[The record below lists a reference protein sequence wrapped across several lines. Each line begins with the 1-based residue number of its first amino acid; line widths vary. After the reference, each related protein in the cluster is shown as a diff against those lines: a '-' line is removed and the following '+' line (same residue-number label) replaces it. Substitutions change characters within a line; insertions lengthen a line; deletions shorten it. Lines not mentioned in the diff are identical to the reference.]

1 MRQDWADMVAD
12 AGNNVEPA
20 ASWLQYLNNHGAS
33 DWTGG
38 SPWLTHHPLVMYQIT
53 NASSWAQIA
62 WNGVQQY
69 FINGGVPFGDA
80 INQRILLDIWV
91 DAYDWL
97 YNYLTPAQRT
107 TFRNQLFKLIDSLFN
122 GIGGGPCCD
131 YSTYASWPMRA
142 TDTDELIHNYFSL
155 IKVWV
160 LTGDEDPYIYNKYLN
175 VSNQYNVGGVV
186 AQRTSFNAPPGG
198 RCASG
203 CYDESDLY
211 PDMRTTVAA
220 VYTKYTAGGAG
231 WYPSG
236 YMLEGIETYAA
247 INWAYLRQAFG
258 ADYFPEVGE
267 GSLVI
272 AMRWMNLMTPDYRY
286 IYRWADDET
295 GYGGTDQLYSFFV
308 TTAAV
313 NSWFSNDLRIQYCW
327 YIANKIAQAWP
338 TAVGYGLQYDQF
350 WIGFG
355 YPRNNAGVDMTSAVV
370 EGSFSWDIYGLGSYR
385 TGWGPSES
393 FFGYEWQP
401 YHFFDHFTTSVGGFM
416 HYRKGEWSAYQ
427 PVSYGAPT
435 GDGEATNTMSFYTF
449 PQPLEQLQEF
459 KGLLAEEHGS
469 NWAFM
474 IGAQAGT
481 TEPYNG
487 TYTHVSSTF
496 IQEYSRA
503 TLFYHGTNVDLIL
516 VFDRSHILDPS
527 TLDYFNAQYSY
538 WVGDNPTLAAKI
550 KAKTVPRRQWKWHI
564 TFNPTITN
572 NVGGQSEITWKAA
585 NSGTGTSFSGFKQ
598 STTQSVRLST
608 HFTSTTYTATDEHNV
623 PQALGWDMNSDQ
635 YGYLATEVRQT
646 DAAWDATLHI
656 MGITD
661 NGFSYSTAE
670 YASAGG
676 QAKMAVVTLP
686 GSDNN
691 VLALY
696 NVQVGPSIAS
706 PNCCGSQSSP
716 CALANTPCIWD
727 ANNYNIIATQ
737 HFFAAS
743 VTSVSFSSVT
753 ISTATVDL
761 FLNGLNAAH
770 AYSFWVDGTAA
781 FIVDSSVH
789 SVNSG
794 FFHYQLTGLTTTG
807 TRTFCLEV
815 NGTGACGT
823 LSGSVLSAT
832 NAPIH
837 TNVPTTLTP
846 TGPTQNPTVSAAPI
860 AYTGSPYTPTGAG
873 TTHFSLGLALS
884 AVLAYALAFLVM

>member
-1 MRQDWADMVAD
+1 MC
-12 AGNNVEPA
+12 
-20 ASWLQYLNNHGAS
+20 S
-33 DWTGG
+33 
-38 SPWLTHHPLVMYQIT
+38 
-53 NASSWAQIA
+53 
-62 WNGVQQY
+62 
-69 FINGGVPFGDA
+69 
-80 INQRILLDIWV
+80 
-91 DAYDWL
+91 
-97 YNYLTPAQRT
+97 
-107 TFRNQLFKLIDSLFN
+107 
-122 GIGGGPCCD
+122 
-131 YSTYASWPMRA
+131 
-142 TDTDELIHNYFSL
+142 
-155 IKVWV
+155 
-160 LTGDEDPYIYNKYLN
+160 
-175 VSNQYNVGGVV
+175 
-186 AQRTSFNAPPGG
+186 
-198 RCASG
+198 
-203 CYDESDLY
+203 SDL
-211 PDMRTTVAA
+211 
-220 VYTKYTAGGAG
+220 
-231 WYPSG
+231 
-236 YMLEGIETYAA
+236 
-247 INWAYLRQAFG
+247 
-258 ADYFPEVGE
+258 
-267 GSLVI
+267 
-272 AMRWMNLMTPDYRY
+272 
-286 IYRWADDET
+286 
-295 GYGGTDQLYSFFV
+295 
-308 TTAAV
+308 
-313 NSWFSNDLRIQYCW
+313 
-327 YIANKIAQAWP
+327 
-338 TAVGYGLQYDQF
+338 
-350 WIGFG
+350 
-355 YPRNNAGVDMTSAVV
+355 
-370 EGSFSWDIYGLGSYR
+370 
-385 TGWGPSES
+385 
-393 FFGYEWQP
+393 
-401 YHFFDHFTTSVGGFM
+401 
-416 HYRKGEWSAYQ
+416 
-427 PVSYGAPT
+427 
-435 GDGEATNTMSFYTF
+435 
-449 PQPLEQLQEF
+449 
-459 KGLLAEEHGS
+459 
-469 NWAFM
+469 
-474 IGAQAGT
+474 
-481 TEPYNG
+481 
-487 TYTHVSSTF
+487 
-496 IQEYSRA
+496 
-503 TLFYHGTNVDLIL
+503 
-516 VFDRSHILDPS
+516 
-527 TLDYFNAQYSY
+527 
-538 WVGDNPTLAAKI
+538 
-550 KAKTVPRRQWKWHI
+550 
-564 TFNPTITN
+564 N